1 MDPVHSATNEGRAR
15 RVLVTLVGAG
25 LLTAALGVAPAG
37 ALTRHIAGTEDLCPA
52 TMPLTQSDYKQ
63 EASLLRSY
71 LGCRT
76 SDDPGP
82 SDPGKR

>member
-1 MDPVHSATNEGRAR
+1 MYPVRSPGNERRGR
-15 RVLVTLVGAG
+15 RVVATFIGVG

-37 ALTRHIAGTEDLCPA
+37 ALTRHTTGTEDLCPA
-52 TMPLTQSDYKQ
+52 TKPLTQSEYKQ
-63 EASLLRSY
+63 EASLIRAY

>member
-1 MDPVHSATNEGRAR
+1 MDFVRNATDGRHG
-15 RVLVTLVGAG
+15 RVLAAFITAG
-25 LLTAALGVAPAG
+25 LLTAALGVVPAG
-37 ALTRHIAGTEDLCPA
+37 AQTRHTAGTEDLCPA

-82 SDPGKR
+82 SNPGKR

>member
-1 MDPVHSATNEGRAR
+1 
-15 RVLVTLVGAG
+15 
-25 LLTAALGVAPAG
+25 
-37 ALTRHIAGTEDLCPA
+37 
-52 TMPLTQSDYKQ
+52 MPLTQSDYKQ

-82 SDPGKR
+82 SNPGKR